1 MIFKSTFPLLRKVE
15 QNPLLEKVEQNPLLE
30 KVEQNS
36 IRFGLK
42 GVILINK
49 LKKIFFSPPRGLK
62 NLSYTFLLATGP
74 EGKPP

>member
-1 MIFKSTFPLLRKVE
+1 VE

-30 KVEQNS
+30 KVEQNLLWGDEGCVVDQNPLLEKVEQIHFWKKWSKSTFGKVEQNS

-49 LKKIFFSPPRGLK
+49 
-62 NLSYTFLLATGP
+62 
-74 EGKPP
+74 